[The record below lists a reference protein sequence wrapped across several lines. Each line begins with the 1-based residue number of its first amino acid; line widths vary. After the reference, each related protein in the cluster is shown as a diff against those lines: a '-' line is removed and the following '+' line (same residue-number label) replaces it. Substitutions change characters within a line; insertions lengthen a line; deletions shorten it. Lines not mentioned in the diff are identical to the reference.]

1 MCHDSSGDAAVRYV
15 ADVVSLH
22 RRLAYRGLAH
32 RVPARDLLHRVERG
46 DGLLTV
52 AVSTRAL
59 PHRYLI
65 GLQGFRLAQYLR
77 LGWVCEDV
85 VYSSALFH
93 EPVRNICADDVHI
106 LTMNGQGAILG
117 YLSLSAAG
125 DGEPERLSDPGR
137 SLFPVERVHAVNLF
151 DHVAALPGV
160 RTDQVR
166 EVKRFV
172 HSRSLV
178 DRQLRLRVT
187 LELMYAMACV
197 LATLRPAVRTL
208 VGDLEE
214 NVALRHLLL
223 SGLEVQIV
231 EGTTPRLADR
241 DLLHHAYVERASVK
255 PFVAHLPDE
264 EGIASRI
271 RLLRQTLDSP
281 SLFDAASLLAHAT
294 HGSLTRVAG

>member
-22 RRLAYRGLAH
+22 RRLAYRGLVG
-32 RVPARDLLHRVERG
+32 RVPRGDLLHLAERG
-46 DGLLTV
+46 DGLVTV
-52 AVSTRAL
+52 AVPTSAL

-65 GLQGFRLAQYLR
+65 GLQGFRLAQYLH

-93 EPVRNICADDVHI
+93 EPVGGIYARDIHL
-106 LTMNGQGAILG
+106 LTMNARGNILG

-125 DGEPERLSDPGR
+125 DGEPEPLADPDR
-137 SLFPVERVHAVNLF
+137 SLFPVERAHGINLF
-151 DHVAALPGV
+151 DHVTPLPGV

-178 DRQLRLRVT
+178 DKQQRLRVT
-187 LELMYAMACV
+187 LELLYAMARV
-197 LATLRPAVRTL
+197 LATVQPGVRTL

-214 NVALRHLLL
+214 HVALRHLLL
-223 SGLEVQIV
+223 TGLEVQIV
-231 EGTTPRLADR
+231 EDTTPRLADG
-241 DLLHHAYVERASVK
+241 DLLHHAYVERPSVK
-255 PFVAHLPDE
+255 PFVAHLPDQD
-264 EGIASRI
+264 GIASRI
-271 RLLRQTLDSP
+271 RLLEQTLDSP
-281 SLFDAASLLAHAT
+281 SLFAAASLLAST
-294 HGSLTRVAG
+294 TQGTLTRVAG

>member
-22 RRLAYRGLAH
+22 RRLGYRGLVR
-32 RVPARDLLHRVERG
+32 RVPRRGLLHLVERG

-52 AVSTRAL
+52 AVATRDL

-65 GLQGFRLAQYLR
+65 GLQGFRLAQYLH

-93 EPVRNICADDVHI
+93 EPVRNLSAEDVHI
-106 LTMNGQGAILG
+106 LTMNGRGAILG

-125 DGEPERLSDPGR
+125 DGEPEQLSDPGR
-137 SLFPVERVHAVNLF
+137 SRFPVERVHGVNLF

-172 HSRSLV
+172 HSRSLR
-178 DRQLRLRVT
+178 DKQQRLRVT
-187 LELMYAMACV
+187 LELLHGMAAV
-197 LATLRPAVRTL
+197 LATVEPAVRTL

-223 SGLEVQIV
+223 TGLEVQIV

-241 DLLHHAYVERASVK
+241 DLLHHAYMERASVK
-255 PFVAHLPDE
+255 PFVAHLPDQE
-264 EGIASRI
+264 EIAARV
-271 RLLRQTLDSP
+271 RLLQQTLDSA
-281 SLFDAASLLAHAT
+281 SLFDAASLLART
-294 HGSLTRVAG
+294 TRGSLTRVAG